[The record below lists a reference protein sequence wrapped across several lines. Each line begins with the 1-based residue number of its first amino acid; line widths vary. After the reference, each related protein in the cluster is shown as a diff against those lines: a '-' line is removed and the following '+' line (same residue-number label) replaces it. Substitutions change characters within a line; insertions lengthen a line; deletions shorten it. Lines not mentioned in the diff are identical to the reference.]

1 MPNIYLHIQTHV
13 HHFEYILGDIIPT
26 YPKMYILG
34 NIFKHTGILV
44 FFDYC
49 RRLIMEPNSAEV
61 ALSNMVVFLKTRP
74 RFHALFYYKLCIQ
87 TILMDYTH
95 ERDTDDTS
103 QHYLLHE
110 DDEEL
115 LQFEEKLIQMKSD
128 KPITPSL
135 DRVGSIF

>member
-1 MPNIYLHIQTHV
+1 M
-13 HHFEYILGDIIPT
+13 HHCEYILGDIVPT

-74 RFHALFYYKLCIQ
+74 RFHALLYYKLCVQ
-87 TILMDYTH
+87 MFFMDYTH
-95 ERDTDDTS
+95 KRDTDDNLH
-103 QHYLLHE
+103 HYLLHE

-115 LQFEEKLIQMKSD
+115 LQFKENLIQIKSD
-128 KPITPSL
+128 KPITTSL
-135 DRVGSIF
+135 DRVGHIL

>member
-1 MPNIYLHIQTHV
+1 
-13 HHFEYILGDIIPT
+13 
-26 YPKMYILG
+26 MYILG